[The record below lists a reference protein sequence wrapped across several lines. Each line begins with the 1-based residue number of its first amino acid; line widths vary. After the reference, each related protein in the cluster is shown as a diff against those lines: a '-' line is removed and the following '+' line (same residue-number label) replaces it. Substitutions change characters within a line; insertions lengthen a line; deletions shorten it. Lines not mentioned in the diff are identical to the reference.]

1 MSTFQISFKSIIN
14 NYWIWF
20 HGQDTCYLPKPKP
33 EAHNINH
40 QSDFK
45 AFLTS
50 HCREVKDKKS
60 HCLANLATWF
70 NTPIQAITGSCM
82 KARPKGQELNTIW
95 RKIKR
100 EVTAATNAALQRNV
114 SIVQTIGK
122 ISPFTLFPKTKIRGK
137 YGWQK

>member
-1 MSTFQISFKSIIN
+1 MRRGTGS
-14 NYWIWF
+14 
-20 HGQDTCYLPKPKP
+20 PKLLVWKF
-33 EAHNINH
+33 
-40 QSDFK
+40 DY
-45 AFLTS
+45 
-50 HCREVKDKKS
+50 
-60 HCLANLATWF
+60 
-70 NTPIQAITGSCM
+70 TPIQAITGSCM